1 MSHTTEH
8 GLEHRETWALLPW
21 YVNARL
27 GDRDRRRIEAHLGI
41 CAPCREELS
50 VQRQVHATLA
60 GEGAVEHM
68 PAASLK
74 RLQQK
79 IDALDAAPAATT
91 ALPVP
96 GAAARRHRPWQGM
109 IAASMAVMAVALS
122 VVAFV
127 SWSQISRRARPAD
140 YYTVT
145 TAAPHAAHE
154 VIRAVFAPTMTVG
167 ELQSVLHEAQLKI
180 IAGPTEAG
188 VYSLAAASG
197 RQPAQSL
204 QVLRAHAAVRFA
216 EATDPAV
223 AAGESR

>member
-1 MSHTTEH
+1 MRHTIEH
-8 GLEHRETWALLPW
+8 GLEHREAWALLPW

-27 GDRDRRRIEAHLGI
+27 GDRDRRRIDAHLDA
-41 CAPCREELS
+41 CAPCREELRI
-50 VQRQVHATLA
+50 QRQVHESLA

-79 IDALDAAPAATT
+79 IDALDPPPTATN
-91 ALPVP
+91 ALAVV
-96 GAAARRHRPWQGM
+96 GATARRHLPWQGM

-127 SWSQISRRARPAD
+127 SWTQIARRARPAD

-145 TAAPHAAHE
+145 AAAPRASHE
-154 VIRAVFAPTMTVG
+154 TIRAVFAPTMTVA

-180 IAGPTEAG
+180 IAGP
-188 VYSLAAASG
+188 
-197 RQPAQSL
+197 
-204 QVLRAHAAVRFA
+204 
-216 EATDPAV
+216 
-223 AAGESR
+223 